1 MVSRRCGGNGA
12 CGIFDSINGYLYQST
27 DKRKIERRSSDIDKQ
42 AENLFFRLVEQ
53 MAEHEGMTEKR
64 KAEHPMKWVGKM
76 NALREAAAE
85 IANAEVIF
93 VE

>member
-1 MVSRRCGGNGA
+1 MVSRRCEGNGA

-64 KAEHPMKWVGKM
+64 KAEHPM
-76 NALREAAAE
+76 E
-85 IANAEVIF
+85 
-93 VE
+93 